1 MPLPWLKN
9 FSSHGTV
16 PLRGPKGGFIQTN
29 PTQGRCRLLLVMK
42 TFAGTHRC
50 HALSRTGDIHIE
62 AAAECSGYVA
72 RRVPIAGRADTLFM
86 QCHGH
91 RVHVRQFPSFQLRG

>member
-42 TFAGTHRC
+42 TFAG
-50 HALSRTGDIHIE
+50 IHGVTSCPGL
-62 AAAECSGYVA
+62 ATSTSKV
-72 RRVPIAGRADTLFM
+72 
-86 QCHGH
+86 Q
-91 RVHVRQFPSFQLRG
+91 PSAVNM